1 MRLISTLVI
10 AAIAAGV
17 PALPAAAKSNAR
29 YEYNGRTYNTL
40 AQCRAEKRR
49 SVKRGT
55 IVGAATAG
63 VGAALLGANLGE
75 TALIAGGGAV
85 VGNVLGGHNKRC

>member
-10 AAIAAGV
+10 AALAAGV
-17 PALPAAAKSNAR
+17 PVSPAAARDNTR
-29 YEYNGRTYNTL
+29 YEYNGRSFNSL
-40 AQCRAEKRR
+40 ASCRAEKRR

-85 VGNVLGGHNKRC
+85 VGNALGGRHKRC